1 MYNFVLRK
9 YWINQLRFILFEGGV
24 VVNGYGMIIVDDM
37 MSRAVSS
44 VNGYGV
50 VIVNNFKI
58 LVGLLVLVVT
68 LLLWRGVA
76 WIDWIN
82 KNGIV
87 VAVLRLVYLNSIEG
101 II

>member
-1 MYNFVLRK
+1 M
-9 YWINQLRFILFEGGV
+9 
-24 VVNGYGMIIVDDM
+24 VNGYGMIIVDDM

-68 LLLWRGVA
+68 LLL
-76 WIDWIN
+76 
-82 KNGIV
+82 
-87 VAVLRLVYLNSIEG
+87 
-101 II
+101 